1 MRNFFYKKIIKLKTI
16 KLILTTLVFLAVFF
30 GILKVN
36 NSCAAVFSNCS
47 SGKIKIYKAEGK
59 AKNKTKIKN
68 KSAKIKIIADKITY
82 YKKDNKYVMTG
93 SVLITRRHFRLYAD
107 KVVYFY
113 KTGFAVA
120 TGHVIAYSKGSVTKA
135 KKLDVYLKNRFGS
148 IYDSHIHYLKKNIFI
163 YGQKITHKA
172 KGFYQVKNGY
182 ITSCRRKPP
191 SWKISSS
198 FSNIYVGQYAFS
210 YNSFFYIHNVPVL
223 YFPFMVMPIKTKKS
237 SGLLIPTAGYSSLTG
252 FQAGEGY
259 YFDLGRSQD
268 LTYNLNYYS
277 YLGIGNSLKYRYSLN
292 QFSHG
297 SIYGFYIHESSGPK
311 SLALSPHLSRYL
323 LLSHNA
329 DFIDGLAI
337 KTNLN
342 IPSDPAVYI
351 DFSTNVYQM
360 TKNRLSSNFSA
371 TKDFGSFSSGINFL
385 RLDNLFFPN
394 YATVDEY
401 PRLSLNGEE
410 ELKKFYFAPL
420 YLKFNSSLNVL
431 RSSGYY
437 SANRLD
443 IFPDLYMP
451 FKLLN
456 GINITPSAGFRY
468 TGYDDIKNAGVS
480 SENYPNKS
488 REVYYAGISSNA
500 TLFKNYKN
508 NKNGSGLISFVKPY
522 INYNLIRPVNQS
534 GLPLFDQTDYI
545 PPQSAVKYGLSWD
558 LENYSKTDISNL
570 FRLNIYQYH
579 SFSGN
584 FINPVNYFNYNNL
597 NSDIIG
603 RLRYHPFGNIH
614 FIASWSYD
622 DSNYV
627 FNNYNLGTQ
636 LTDFRNDSLG
646 FGYTAVNDI
655 QGYLGAL
662 NMFNSSNPSLF
673 PQGLSLIAPTNTLS
687 YASVTANLNI
697 IDGFSLNLAENYD
710 VTTHKDVSNSI
721 GIIYNLGCLGF
732 VASYTNMPYFH
743 QWAFSFGLVL
753 KGIGTYGFGN
763 MISPAA
769 TAGGVSAMA
778 PNYAFNP

>member
-1 MRNFFYKKIIKLKTI
+1 MQNFLNNKIIKLTGIMLVVCLIIFKADNVHALSAAARGGKKEKAVEKT
-16 KLILTTLVFLAVFF
+16 
-30 GILKVN
+30 
-36 NSCAAVFSNCS
+36 
-47 SGKIKIYKAEGK
+47 
-59 AKNKTKIKN
+59 TKIN
-68 KSAKIKIIADKITY
+68 ITANKIIY
-82 YKKDNKYVMTG
+82 YKKYDKYVITG
-93 SVLITRRHFRLYAD
+93 NVLITRRHFRLYAD

-113 KTGFAVA
+113 KTGFAIA

-135 KKLDVYLKNRFGS
+135 KELKVYLKNRYGD
-148 IYDSHIHYLKKNIFI
+148 IYDSHIHYIKKNIFI

-172 KGFYQVKNGY
+172 KGFYQVQNGY

-191 SWKISSS
+191 SWKLYSS
-198 FSNIYVGQYAFS
+198 FSDIYVGNYAFS
-210 YNSFFYIHNVPVL
+210 YNSLFYIHNVPVL

-252 FQAGEGY
+252 YQAGDGY

-277 YLGIGNSLKYRYSLN
+277 FLGIGNSLKYRYTLN

-297 SIYGFYIHESSGPK
+297 SIYGFYIHEDNNAK
-311 SLALSPHLSRYL
+311 SVALSSNLTRYL
-323 LLSHNA
+323 LFSHNV
-329 DFIDGLAI
+329 DFIDGMSF

-342 IPSDPAVYI
+342 IPSDPSFYT

-360 TKNRLSSNFSA
+360 TKNRLSSNFSV
-371 TKDFGSFSSGINFL
+371 TKDFGGFSARMNFL
-385 RLDNLFFPN
+385 RLDNLFFAN

-420 YLKFNSSLNVL
+420 YLKFNSSLNIL
-431 RSSGYY
+431 RSADYY

-451 FKLLN
+451 LKLLN
-456 GINITPSAGFRY
+456 GINITPSAGLRY
-468 TGYDDIKNAGVS
+468 TAYDDIKNAGING
-480 SENYPNKS
+480 NYSNQS
-488 REVYYAGISSNA
+488 REIYYAGVAGSA
-500 TLFKNYKN
+500 TLFKNYEN
-508 NKNGSGLISFVKPY
+508 NKDESGSISFVKPY

-545 PPQSAVKYGLSWD
+545 PPESAVKYGFNWD
-558 LENYSKTDISNL
+558 IEDYSKGNISNL
-570 FRLNIYQYH
+570 FRFDIYQYH

-584 FINPVNYFNYNNL
+584 FINPVNYFNYNNS

-603 RLRYHPFGNIH
+603 RLRYHPFGNMY
-614 FIASWSYD
+614 FLGSWSYD
-622 DSNYV
+622 DYNYI
-627 FNNYNLGTQ
+627 FDNYNLGTQ
-636 LTDFRNDSLG
+636 LTDYRNDSLG
-646 FGYTAVNDI
+646 LGYTEVNDI

-662 NMFNSSNPSLF
+662 NMFNPSNASIF
-673 PQGLSLIAPTNTLS
+673 PQSLSLITPTNTLS
-687 YASVTANLNI
+687 YASLSTNLNI

-710 VTTHKDVSNSI
+710 VTIHKDISNSV
-721 GIIYNLGCLGF
+721 GIMYNLGCLGF

-763 MISPAA
+763 MVSP
-769 TAGGVSAMA
+769 GLNSSGMSVMS